1 MVILV
6 VIVCLLWFCDYGE
19 LWIGGLCSL
28 IVLLCAILC
37 SLYFCGVDLSFLACE
52 RLYPWFGWVVMVV
65 AGLLSV
71 GCCVGVCVT
80 SWLIV
85 LFIWWCTRSFV
96 YEWGFGLLF

>member
-1 MVILV
+1 
-6 VIVCLLWFCDYGE
+6 
-19 LWIGGLCSL
+19 
-28 IVLLCAILC
+28 
-37 SLYFCGVDLSFLACE
+37 
-52 RLYPWFGWVVMVV
+52 MVV

-96 YEWGFGLLF
+96 YECGFGLLF